1 MQKTDADA
9 VNLTAE
15 SFPGG
20 KMATIVDVA
29 KLAGVAGSI
38 AVGFIAD
45 DRSATTKCAASAT
58 EALPST
64 PFDTERV
71 GRAGCGAPK

>member
-29 KLAGVAGSI
+29 KLAGVA
-38 AVGFIAD
+38 VGCIAD
-45 DRSATTKCAASAT
+45 DRSATTQCAASAT

-64 PFDTERV
+64 PFDTASV
-71 GRAGCGAPK
+71 GRAGCGALK